1 MDTERYEEL
10 ISLSIGELREMLAY
24 EDSEATFESFLVENG
39 WIDENREWD
48 TEDEDDDYEEEDD
61 WDEDEFPAPEED
73 EYDFEDGAEELEDS
87 EAEELAQSIAGDIA
101 WGKYSLEAIEG
112 LYSEEI
118 VDRIKYLI

>member
-1 MDTERYEEL
+1 MDTERFEEL

-24 EDSEATFESFLVENG
+24 EDTEATFESFLVDNG
-39 WIDENREWD
+39 WIDGEYD
-48 TEDEDDDYEEEDD
+48 LEEEDD

-73 EYDFEDGAEELEDS
+73 ECDFEDGAEELEDS

>member
-1 MDTERYEEL
+1 MDTERFEEL

-24 EDSEATFESFLVENG
+24 EDSEATFESFLVDNG
-39 WIDENREWD
+39 WIDGECD
-48 TEDEDDDYEEEDD
+48 LEEEDD

-73 EYDFEDGAEELEDS
+73 EYDFEDGAEELEDG